1 MKYGFT
7 SYRLLILLA
16 FLFGYICLCA
26 SENVKKSID
35 DLQDESNEGNDDTK
49 ESLDIMPENENTEQI
64 NSNSNNS
71 NNYNSNE
78 NDSNNKNNNSTTC
91 TRRANSQMHEI
102 LTANHKQFPF
112 MAAIMSHQNDYLCA
126 GSVVSNGVI
135 LTSAECLQ
143 KPVNYVLLNTTKAK
157 KEDTAVML
165 YIKNREKFPSFAGSR
180 GKDIGIIFTE
190 KHNNSVA
197 SKIKLSNMTSLK
209 GLTDF
214 EGLGYGLNTEVNQ
227 IKELQYIGVEYRP
240 FEDYPDLLEGYFDC
254 VDTKIPTC
262 FKDFGGPAIFDNE
275 LIGVISSGQNQCT
288 SEMSSKY
295 AVSKKLVR
303 VVPTYSFKAWLEEK
317 IAKVEEKQP
326 AALAT
331 YPSQPAVNN
340 VTKNTMCHI
349 L

>member
-49 ESLDIMPENENTEQI
+49 ESLDII
-64 NSNSNNS
+64 
-71 NNYNSNE
+71 
-78 NDSNNKNNNSTTC
+78 NNKNNNSTTC

-340 VTKNTMCHI
+340 VTSKLTSHLHNKGEGYKPSAFIFIVFIITLIDM
-349 L
+349 